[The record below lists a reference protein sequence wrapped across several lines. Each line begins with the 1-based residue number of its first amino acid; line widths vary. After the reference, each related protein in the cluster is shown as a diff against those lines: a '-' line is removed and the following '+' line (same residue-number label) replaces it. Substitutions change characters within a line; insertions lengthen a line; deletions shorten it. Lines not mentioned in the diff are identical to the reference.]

1 MRAKQGKCCYDG
13 HYDEMPIDWVR
24 SGQMR
29 IQNFGPLSG
38 HKDLEPNTFLSSP
51 LTKSVHISLLIERG
65 LIKAREEEKPVVG
78 GMDRDAQWKIRIEPL
93 QKTSLGIAHALFDS

>member
-1 MRAKQGKCCYDG
+1 MPNKANAAMTVITMKCLLTELGPAKW
-13 HYDEMPIDWVR
+13 E
-24 SGQMR
+24 
-29 IQNFGPLSG
+29 NFRPSSG
-38 HKDLEPNTFLSSP
+38 HKDLEPNTFLSNP

-93 QKTSLGIAHALFDS
+93 KKSSLGTAHALFDS